1 MAIEA
6 IHLKEKDLK
15 ILKPILAQQLYK
27 NNVDQNKISK
37 LLNLSQPTV
46 SNYLK
51 ETRQIP
57 NDLEPTVQNI
67 IKQLLADKKIHI
79 SSIITYQSVPTD
91 EFYLAKP
98 HELNTANRSAII
110 THLNQAYSLLKN
122 VNLSP
127 LNPAVK
133 INLAESIANA
143 KDKNDVASF
152 QSGLILTN
160 QTIINHN
167 GISFGTS
174 NHLSELLIKIQKN
187 YPQIKAIMN
196 LANPQ
201 PLKKTQQFVL
211 AHLTEEYQLNE
222 SENPPDLLLHPGSFG
237 IEPCA
242 YLLGTNAR
250 EVAEKLKIL
259 LEEMKS

>member
-1 MAIEA
+1 MAIQA
-6 IHLKEKDLK
+6 IHLTDQDLQ

-27 NNVDQNKISK
+27 NNIDQNKISK
-37 LLNLSQPTV
+37 LLHLSQPTV

-57 NDLEPTVQNI
+57 TNLEPIVQNI
-67 IKQLLADKKIHI
+67 IKQLLCGKTIHT
-79 SSIITYQSVPTD
+79 SSILTYYSVPTE

-98 HELNTANRSAII
+98 HELNTPKRSAII
-110 THLNQAYSLLKN
+110 THLNQAYALLKN
-122 VNLSP
+122 LNVYP

-133 INLAESIANA
+133 INLAESLPNP

-160 QTIINHN
+160 STIINHN
-167 GISFGTS
+167 GISFGSS
-174 NHLSELLIKIQKN
+174 NHLSELLIRIQKH
-187 YPQIKAIMN
+187 YPQIHSIMN

-201 PLKKTQQFVL
+201 PLSKTKQFVIAQL
-211 AHLTEEYQLNE
+211 ANDYEVKE

-242 YLLGTNAR
+242 YLLGENALL
-250 EVAEKLKIL
+250 VAEKLQLL
-259 LEEMKS
+259 LEEMKA

>member
-1 MAIEA
+1 MAIRA

-27 NNVDQNKISK
+27 NSIDQNKISK

-51 ETRQIP
+51 DTKQIP
-57 NDLEPTVQNI
+57 KNLEPIVQNI
-67 IKQLLADKKIHI
+67 IKHLLADQTIHT
-79 SSIITYQSVPTD
+79 SSILTYQTVPTE
-91 EFYLAKP
+91 EFFLAKN
-98 HELNTANRSAII
+98 HELNTPKRSNII
-110 THLNQAYSLLKN
+110 SHLNQAYSLLKN
-122 VNLSP
+122 TNLYP

-133 INLAESIANA
+133 LNLAESIENA

-187 YPQIKAIMN
+187 YPQIRAIMN

-201 PLKKTQQFVL
+201 ALSQTKKFVTIK
-211 AHLTEEYQLNE
+211 LTESYKINE
-222 SENPPDLLLHPGSFG
+222 SEKSPDILLHPGSFG

-242 YLLGTNAR
+242 YLLGQDAR
-250 EVAEKLKIL
+250 EVAQKLQLL
-259 LEEMKS
+259 LEEMKP